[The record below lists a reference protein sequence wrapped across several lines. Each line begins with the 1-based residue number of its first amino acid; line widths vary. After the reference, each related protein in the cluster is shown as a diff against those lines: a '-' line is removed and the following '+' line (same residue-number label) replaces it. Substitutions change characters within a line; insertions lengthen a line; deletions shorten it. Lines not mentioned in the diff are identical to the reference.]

1 MGMFDDPG
9 EELDWLD
16 EELLDLLAEDEEEE
30 PEEAEP
36 PRKIRRPAPPPETM
50 ADRQAVYVEKKQ
62 RKKANRG
69 LKFLAF
75 CELLAILGLVWWWIK
90 WLY

>member
-9 EELDWLD
+9 QELDWLD
-16 EELLDLLAEDEEEE
+16 DALLELTEEEKD
-30 PEEAEP
+30 PS
-36 PRKIRRPAPPPETM
+36 PRKIRRKTAPPSHTM
-50 ADRQAVYVEKKQ
+50 ADRQAVYVEKKK

-75 CELLAILGLVWWWIK
+75 CELLAIAGLVWWWIK